1 MKKINYEDLILFND
15 NDFNFAEEY
24 NQEFDC
30 TKAHERAFEAMQ
42 AGFEITSRDYN
53 IFVVGDTGTGR
64 RTFVRQTVRDVAK
77 DKETALD
84 WIYVYNFDDQWSPLA
99 ISLKPG
105 DAKKVGKD
113 IEKLLEETM
122 KALDNLFESDLY
134 QEKSQELKHE
144 YDEKQKVL
152 WDKINEQANE
162 LNFQLKA
169 APNGIMTIPVKDNKQ
184 IDEEEMLLFD
194 KTEKDLYDANQI
206 KVKQLVEGYLHK
218 SRIISNEYQEE
229 AEKLNSES
237 AEFTLNPLFMKLEKK
252 YKQYDELVEY
262 FKNVRQDLIDNLMI
276 IMGEDQEAALKLFG
290 AYQINVFVDN
300 AKLKGAPIIFE
311 LNPTYSN
318 LFGKIEYLSRNS
330 YLYTDHTLIK
340 AGSCHR
346 ANGGYIIIEAKDILK
361 DVYVWDTLKKILYSE
376 KINVENIESRSG
388 YSSLA
393 TIKPN
398 CIPLNLKV
406 ILIGDPYMYD
416 MLYDLDPDF
425 EKLFRIKAEFD
436 FELDNTV
443 ENQKIILSFIK
454 SVIEEKNLAKID
466 KSGVKSIFSYLLR
479 LSGARKKLSS
489 YFNKISD
496 LLIEASRHAFKT
508 KAKIINASIV
518 ELTLKSKEK
527 RVSLEREKI
536 DEMIKDEQIIIH
548 TEGEKIGQVNGLSV
562 LNTGDYVFGV
572 PARITSEYSIGNSG
586 IVDIQ
591 REVDMS
597 GKIFKKAVLTLE
609 SFFEARYAKDFP
621 LSVKVTTSF
630 EQTYGEV
637 DGDSATVAETISL
650 ISAISEIP
658 VKQGIAITGSMS
670 LKGEVQTVGG
680 ITEKVEG
687 FFRICKLHGLNGE
700 QGVIIPKG
708 NFDSLILSDEIL
720 EAVKSN
726 TFTLWTVETIEE
738 AMEIIMGKK
747 AGVKNKKGNFPRG
760 SINYQLIK
768 KLLENHKKIQEES
781 EHDSDHGTEL
791 KKVSEDK
798 N

>member
-1 MKKINYEDLILFND
+1 LKKINYEDLILFND

-346 ANGGYIIIEAKDILK
+346 ANGGYIIIEAKDI
-361 DVYVWDTLKKILYSE
+361 
-376 KINVENIESRSG
+376 
-388 YSSLA
+388 
-393 TIKPN
+393 P
-398 CIPLNLKV
+398 
-406 ILIGDPYMYD
+406 
-416 MLYDLDPDF
+416 
-425 EKLFRIKAEFD
+425 
-436 FELDNTV
+436 
-443 ENQKIILSFIK
+443 
-454 SVIEEKNLAKID
+454 
-466 KSGVKSIFSYLLR
+466 
-479 LSGARKKLSS
+479 
-489 YFNKISD
+489 
-496 LLIEASRHAFKT
+496 
-508 KAKIINASIV
+508 
-518 ELTLKSKEK
+518 
-527 RVSLEREKI
+527 
-536 DEMIKDEQIIIH
+536 
-548 TEGEKIGQVNGLSV
+548 
-562 LNTGDYVFGV
+562 
-572 PARITSEYSIGNSG
+572 
-586 IVDIQ
+586 
-591 REVDMS
+591 
-597 GKIFKKAVLTLE
+597 
-609 SFFEARYAKDFP
+609 
-621 LSVKVTTSF
+621 
-630 EQTYGEV
+630 
-637 DGDSATVAETISL
+637 
-650 ISAISEIP
+650 
-658 VKQGIAITGSMS
+658 
-670 LKGEVQTVGG
+670 
-680 ITEKVEG
+680 
-687 FFRICKLHGLNGE
+687 
-700 QGVIIPKG
+700 
-708 NFDSLILSDEIL
+708 
-720 EAVKSN
+720 
-726 TFTLWTVETIEE
+726 
-738 AMEIIMGKK
+738 
-747 AGVKNKKGNFPRG
+747 
-760 SINYQLIK
+760 
-768 KLLENHKKIQEES
+768 
-781 EHDSDHGTEL
+781 
-791 KKVSEDK
+791 
-798 N
+798 